1 MTTVITSAQ
10 LARHSKRIDN
20 FKKGVEEKP
29 NRYTDSDF
37 VDTTLT
43 ACGRCINFMSG
54 TCASRLNS
62 PDYPTAS
69 VSPEDRGC
77 SEFNVPS
84 TRFNTDYDEVYG
96 HDVVPVFDGLPSQ
109 VFLER
114 DMSKSHDNR
123 RVLEL
128 KVLSVDALHRLGYKN
143 EQYPVLCVSVSHL
156 GETAIFFLPNTVHR
170 TLKHG
175 EHVARVACNRYPI
188 DAMFA
193 RVAEKGSIKLSNWQ
207 RVQYEL

>member
-1 MTTVITSAQ
+1 MTTAIETA
-10 LARHSKRIDN
+10 KRDYN
-20 FKKGVEEKP
+20 ELMAAHRKRAEEKR
-29 NRYTDSDF
+29 NRYADSDF
-37 VDTTLT
+37 VDTTQT
-43 ACGRCINFMSG
+43 MCGACVNFQSG
-54 TCASRLNS
+54 TCKFRLNS

-69 VSPEDRGC
+69 VSPEERGC

-84 TRFNTDYDEVYG
+84 TRIDADYDNVYG
-96 HDVVPVFDGLPSQ
+96 HEVVPVFSGLPRT
-109 VFLER
+109 VFLEK
-114 DMSKSHDNR
+114 DMGKAHDNR

-128 KVLSVDALHRLGYKN
+128 KVLSVEALHTLGYTK
-143 EQYPVLCVSVSHL
+143 EQYPVLCVTANVR

-175 EHVARVACNRYPI
+175 EHVARVACNRYAI